1 MHSQFAIA
9 IHGGAGTIDKNLM
22 TVELEQAYRLGLD
35 EALKIGAE
43 ILKMGGSAL
52 DAVESTVSS
61 LEDCP
66 LFNAGKGAVFTHDKT
81 NELDAS
87 IMCGASLKA
96 GAIAAVKGIKNPV
109 KLARRVMENS
119 NHVLLHGDGAANFAK
134 ENQIEFESDAYFYSQ
149 FRFDQLMNV
158 INEDHAFLDHSAKP
172 IFPDDK
178 KFGTVG
184 AVAKDV
190 HGNIAAATSTGGMT
204 NKKFGRIGDSPIIGS
219 GTYANNQT
227 CAISCTGHGEYF
239 LRGVVAYDVSCL
251 IEYKNLS
258 LLEACNFVVNKK
270 LLKIGGEGG
279 LIAVNALG
287 ELALPFNS
295 AGMYRGFANE
305 FEFKVAIF

>member
-1 MHSQFAIA
+1 MQSKFAIA

-35 EALKIGAE
+35 EALKIGTE

-52 DAVESTVSS
+52 DAVESTVAS

-87 IMCGASLKA
+87 IMCGASLNA
-96 GAIAAVKGIKNPV
+96 GAVAAVKGIKNPV
-109 KLARRVMENS
+109 KLARRVMENG
-119 NHVLLHGDGAANFAK
+119 NHVLLHGDGAAKFAK
-134 ENQIEFESDAYFYSQ
+134 ENQIEFESDTYFYSQ

-158 INEDHAFLDHSAKP
+158 INEDQAFLDHSAKP

-178 KFGTVG
+178 KYGTVG

-239 LRGVVAYDVSCL
+239 IRGVVAYDVSCL

-258 LLEACNFVVNKK
+258 LFEACDFVVNKK
-270 LLKIGGEGG
+270 LLKLGGEGG

>member
-1 MHSQFAIA
+1 MQSKFAIA

-35 EALKIGAE
+35 EALKIGTE

-52 DAVESTVSS
+52 DAVEITVAS

-87 IMCGASLKA
+87 IMCGASLNA
-96 GAIAAVKGIKNPV
+96 GAVAAVKGIKNPV
-109 KLARRVMENS
+109 KLARRVMENG
-119 NHVLLHGDGAANFAK
+119 NHVLLHGDGAAKFAK
-134 ENQIEFESDAYFYSQ
+134 ENQIEFESDTYFYSQ

-158 INEDHAFLDHSAKP
+158 INEDQAFLDHSAKP

-178 KFGTVG
+178 KYGTVG

-239 LRGVVAYDVSCL
+239 IRGVVAYDVSCL

-258 LLEACNFVVNKK
+258 LFEACDFVVNKK
-270 LLKIGGEGG
+270 LLKLGGEGG